1 MGGRVPHISEGTEA
15 LFVGNFEAYKGSF
28 VSDSRQLIEVPLY
41 IEVTNESVASSLT
54 GD

>member
-15 LFVGNFEAYKGSF
+15 LFVGHFEAYKGSF

-54 GD
+54 ED